1 MGFKNTVL
9 NVAASLSSKGRLLC
23 LNQPVVMGILNV
35 TPDSFYSSSMEQA
48 AILSQA
54 TQMLQD
60 GATLLDIGGASS
72 RSGAQ
77 AISPEEEMERVLPI
91 IKEVRSE
98 HPECWMSIDTNRA
111 NVAQAAVEAGADIV
125 NDISAGSDPNMLA
138 TVAKLGVPY
147 IAMHMQGT
155 PETMQRAP
163 SYTHATLEILEYLK
177 QVSNRCAAEGI
188 KDVVLDPGF
197 GFGKTVAHNFEILDQ
212 FSSFRILGR
221 PLLAG
226 VSRKSMIYRTLGIS
240 PTHALNGTTA
250 LNMLALTKGAN
261 ILRVHDVREAVECV
275 RLFRMINDLDDKNF

>member
-9 NVAASLSSKGRLLC
+9 NVAASLSSKGRLLG
-23 LNQPVVMGILNV
+23 LNQPIVMGILNV

-48 AILSQA
+48 TILSQA

-72 RSGAQ
+72 RPGAQ
-77 AISPEEEMERVLPI
+77 AISLEDELQRVLPI
-91 IKEVRSE
+91 IKLIRSE
-98 HPECWMSIDTNRA
+98 HPDCWLSIDTNRA

-125 NDISAGSDPNMLA
+125 NDISAGTDPSMLA
-138 TVAKLGVPY
+138 TVAKLSVPY

-155 PETMQRAP
+155 PETMQLAP
-163 SYTHATLEILEYLK
+163 SYTHATQEILAYLK

-212 FSSFRILGR
+212 FSCFQILGR

-226 VSRKSMIYRTLGIS
+226 VSRKSMICRTLGIS
-240 PTHALNGTTA
+240 PRQALNGTTA

-275 RLFRMINDLDDKNF
+275 QLYAQLSSTSQVD